1 MAFLLI
7 VAFAIDFALVG
18 QIRFFFCKAKFRE
31 TMSASFLLVV
41 RNGFAII
48 ATKLQI

>member
-7 VAFAIDFALVG
+7 VAFAIDFALLG
-18 QIRFFFCKAKFRE
+18 QISFFFCGVGFKE
-31 TMSASFLLVV
+31 TMSASFSPMV